1 MSAQEA
7 TDSLWSCKCPN
18 VILSKQINLQ
28 SASVHGFSLKMRKSS
43 LHMQDTTQCIK
54 KRHGAVFS
62 DKLRQLEKN
71 WCLWN
76 ITESFCLPGRTKF
89 VWERDL
95 NIKFEKNIWHR
106 GTGFQNKIRLFAVFK
121 ELQTLLYQNILRQAN
136 SYQKIL
142 TWTLSSSPFNYLIS

>member
-54 KRHGAVFS
+54 KRHRAVFS
-62 DKLRQLEKN
+62 DKLRQLEKKMMLMKHH
-71 WCLWN
+71 WELLPPWSYQVCL
-76 ITESFCLPGRTKF
+76 
-89 VWERDL
+89 RDL
-95 NIKFEKNIWHR
+95 YIKFEKNIWHR
-106 GTGFQNKIRLFAVFK
+106 GTGFQNKIRLFTVFK
-121 ELQTLLYQNILRQAN
+121 ELQTLPYQNILQQAN

-142 TWTLSSSPFNYLIS
+142 TWTLSSPTF